1 MKYDPTQKR
10 LIQAR
15 HAAGYRGLVPL
26 FGKRTVPILC
36 VSHPDVELPL
46 TVPDGVICCGPILS
60 ATKPLAEVDPELND
74 WVNRGPVILI
84 VLGSHWRMTEEY
96 AQNVLQACHAILAA
110 RPDVRVLWKLQKFG
124 EYDIQGDHDRLRIVS
139 WLKADPYAI
148 LATSQVRCSIN
159 HGGSNSYHEAL
170 A

>member
-1 MKYDPTQKR
+1 
-10 LIQAR
+10 
-15 HAAGYRGLVPL
+15 
-26 FGKRTVPILC
+26 
-36 VSHPDVELPL
+36 
-46 TVPDGVICCGPILS
+46 
-60 ATKPLAEVDPELND
+60 VDPELND

-96 AQNVLQACHAILAA
+96 AQNVLEACYAILAA

-124 EYDIQGDHDRLRIVS
+124 EYDVKVDHERLRIVS
-139 WLKADPYAI
+139 WLKADPYAV
-148 LATSQVRCSIN
+148 LATGQVVCSIN